1 MKKYII
7 GFALFVGGMLALG
20 GVNGFFA
27 YTNTTEFC
35 TSCHTMQW
43 NYEDYKETKHFKNR
57 VGVKAEC
64 ADCHVPKEF
73 FPKVAAKIIAV
84 KDIYHQ
90 ILGTVD
96 TQEKFEAHRWDMANR
111 VWDKM
116 KATDSRECRTF
127 HDYQDMDFSVQ
138 GRSARSKHEQ
148 APMRGKTCIE
158 CHQGIV
164 HHMPEEPYD
173 EEEYAEEDTSEEED
187 EAENADDEEAK
198 DE

>member
-7 GFALFVGGMLALG
+7 GFALFVGGALAFA

-35 TSCHTMQW
+35 TSCHTMRW
-43 NYEDYKETKHFKNR
+43 NYEEYKETKHFKNR
-57 VGVKAEC
+57 VGVQAQC

-73 FPKVAAKIIAV
+73 GPKVLAKIIAV

-90 ILGTVD
+90 LVGTID
-96 TQEKFEAHRWDMANR
+96 TEEKFQAHRWDMANR

-116 KATDSRECRTF
+116 KATDSRECRTC
-127 HDYQDMDFSVQ
+127 HEYEDMDFSVQ
-138 GRSARSKHEQ
+138 GRSARRKHEA
-148 APMRGKTCIE
+148 APTRGKTCID
-158 CHQGIV
+158 CHKGIV
-164 HHMPEEPYD
+164 HYMPDEPDDYEAAD
-173 EEEYAEEDTSEEED
+173 EED
-187 EAENADDEEAK
+187 EDEPEAETEAGKAK

>member
-43 NYEDYKETKHFKNR
+43 NYEEYKETKHFKNR

-116 KATDSRECRTF
+116 KATDSRECRTC

-138 GRSARSKHEQ
+138 GRSARNKHEQ

-158 CHQGIV
+158 CHQGIA
-164 HHMPEEPYD
+164 HTMPEEPYD

-198 DE
+198 DD

>member
-1 MKKYII
+1 MKKYFV
-7 GFALFVGGMLALG
+7 GLALFIGGALALA

-43 NYEDYKETKHFKNR
+43 NYEEYKETRHYKNR
-57 VGVKAEC
+57 AGVQAQC
-64 ADCHVPKEF
+64 ADCHVPKQF
-73 FPKVAAKIIAV
+73 IPKVTAKIIAV

-96 TQEKFEAHRWDMANR
+96 TPEKFEDRRWTMANR

-116 KATDSRECRTF
+116 KASDSRECRTC
-127 HDYQDMDFSVQ
+127 HEYNDMDFSAQ
-138 GRSARSKHEQ
+138 GRSARSKHES
-148 APMRGKTCIE
+148 APTRGKTCID

-164 HHMPEEPYD
+164 HHMPDEPYD
-173 EEEYAEEDTSEEED
+173 DDGYAPEE
-187 EAENADDEEAK
+187 
-198 DE
+198 